1 MESETAKKNKK
12 NPEDEDVDIMAV
24 DKIADM
30 SSDEEDDL
38 FYLPTIPEP
47 DPR

>member
-1 MESETAKKNKK
+1 VEPETAKKNKK
-12 NPEDEDVDIMAV
+12 DPEDEEIDIMTV
-24 DKIADM
+24 EKIADM